1 MKAAVLYGPN
11 NLRIEDIE
19 LSPKKVT
26 GKYITLKVNASA
38 ICGYD
43 VRVFRYGHKKVT
55 FPIILGHEF
64 CGQILE
70 AITIFEN
77 DMYNNIYKYK
87 NIKSGTRVVVSP
99 VIPCFICWYCHNKL
113 YNLCSNL
120 KEIGSSI
127 NGGFAEYIKIPK
139 KVIHIGS
146 IIPIPDNLSDEE
158 AALLEPL
165 SCCLNGFSKIVSII
179 KEISFAVII
188 GDGPIGLLHLQLAKN
203 VYCIKKT
210 FVIGKIPLRL
220 KKALDMGA
228 DEALLLDDY
237 NNIDDLR
244 NHILDL
250 TDGIG
255 ANLVII
261 STSNPDSLRIA
272 HKISSKNSVINLFT
286 DIVKENTK
294 NLDLS
299 WLHYNQIS
307 LIGSFSSTPNML
319 LEASRLVT
327 NKKINLSKLIT
338 HRFSL
343 YDIKDALFVAENY
356 CGLRAVINKF

>member
-11 NLRIEDIE
+11 NLSIEDIE
-19 LSPKKVT
+19 SPKNVT
-26 GKYITLKVNASA
+26 EKYLTLKVNTSA

-43 VRVFRYGHKKVT
+43 VRVFRYGHKKVR

-77 DMYNNIYKYK
+77 DITNNNIYKYK
-87 NIKSGTRVVVSP
+87 EIKSGTRVVVSP
-99 VIPCFICWYCHNKL
+99 VIPCFTCWYCHNKL
-113 YNLCSNL
+113 YNLCNNL

-139 KVIHIGS
+139 KVIQIGS
-146 IIPIPDNLSDEE
+146 IIPVPDNLSDEE

-165 SCCLNGFSKIVSII
+165 SCCLNGFSKVASII
-179 KEISFAVII
+179 KEISFVVII

-210 FVIGKIPLRL
+210 FVIGRIPLRL
-220 KKALDMGA
+220 EKALDMGA
-228 DEALLLDDY
+228 DKALLLDDY
-237 NNIDDLR
+237 DNIDDLR

-261 STSNPDSLRIA
+261 ATSNPDSLHIA
-272 HKISSKNSVINLFT
+272 CKISSKNSIINLFT
-286 DIVKENTK
+286 DIVRENTEK
-294 NLDLS
+294 LDLS

-319 LEASRLVT
+319 FEASRLAA
-327 NKKINLSKLIT
+327 NKKINLSKLIS

-343 YDIKDALFVAENY
+343 YDIKDALSVAENY
-356 CGLRAVINKF
+356 YGLRAIINKF